1 MRKLKLFKKNYLLK
15 LINLSLL
22 LGHMRRTLKRGVIN
36 SLIKKRNVDQLAK
49 YHPILNFQFI
59 SKVLNNS
66 VALQLCPFVHRN
78 DICEMFFQIVN
89 LYHSLTSWCL
99 SPRSFVSA
107 VLRTTDHNIL
117 FIKLHFGNEVQ
128 QCVLFNC
135 CLFSNILH
143 FIVKPIQKPLS
154 YKIFL
159 M

>member
-1 MRKLKLFKKNYLLK
+1 MRKLNLFKKNYLLK

-36 SLIKKRNVDQLAK
+36 SLIKKRNVDQCDLAN
-49 YHPILNFQFI
+49 YYPILNFHFI

-66 VALQLCPFVHRN
+66 VALQLCSSVHRN

-89 LYHSLTSWCL
+89 LYHPLTSQCL
-99 SPRSFVSA
+99 FPCTFVSA

-117 FIKLHFGNEVQ
+117 SVKLHFGNDVQ
-128 QCVLFNC
+128 VSVFYLTRY

-143 FIVKPIQKPLS
+143 FIH
-154 YKIFL
+154 
-159 M
+159 